1 MSISRNLRRQIHHF
15 VSGDFSAKRQ
25 KNSPAPHVYKSE
37 QARLPELI
45 VSHNLELRLRDGENG
60 WRHILCF
67 DKALKR

>member
-25 KNSPAPHVYKSE
+25 KNSPAPHVLESE